1 MMNIFTFLLE
11 LVRVV
16 IILFAGLALLFFV
29 ESRLFMNTLEGAP
42 LFLLLFANVIFI
54 LVFYR
59 NKLQFS
65 GWYKGKEV
73 KSLHPRASK
82 VLISIAFL
90 AIASAFFL

>member
-1 MMNIFTFLLE
+1 MLNIFMFLLE

-29 ESRLFMNTLEGAP
+29 ESKLFMIALEGAP
-42 LFLLLFANVIFI
+42 FFLLLFANMILF
-54 LVFYR
+54 LVFKR

-73 KSLHPRASK
+73 KHLPPRTSK
-82 VLISIAFL
+82 VLIFIAFL
-90 AIASAFFL
+90 TIASAFFL

>member
-1 MMNIFTFLLE
+1 MLNIFMFLLE

-29 ESRLFMNTLEGAP
+29 ESKLFMIALEGAP
-42 LFLLLFANVIFI
+42 FFLLLFANMILI

-59 NKLQFS
+59 KKLQFS

-73 KSLHPRASK
+73 KHLPPRTRKSLFS
-82 VLISIAFL
+82 
-90 AIASAFFL
+90 